1 MGGVRNGNGTGTP
14 EAPAVRPEAPQ
25 AGALEV
31 GKTDDAADGVERHF
45 RSAVR
50 LWREG
55 SAARAFGEL
64 ARASRVLPMSARLAA
79 SLVRFSR
86 LAGTEAAAITL
97 LEASLVT
104 APTDVQH
111 AVRRQLARVL
121 RRVEQFPRAIATLEP
136 LLVESPE
143 DRRARRVLQ
152 VLRGRVGTQR
162 ADTPVASAA
171 VLARLPTLKS
181 GVHASAVWDEDV
193 DVRAETVVDVT
204 GALAPPATPAPPRS
218 FTMELPWAQLRVDGP
233 PLGLT
238 TVSQARAPDAGPG
251 GVPEDAASRAIQV
264 ADATPTAAESRTV
277 LPPEEAASAAAASGT
292 EGLSSRVE
300 EAGADVSPASPAPV
314 VPWGDGAESD
324 SGDSSGAKASGGP
337 SSSVLPRSL
346 AESGAGV
353 ASPGPGVVVESQR
366 PMETGASD
374 VSLTRGGSEADEKPA
389 ASEPEPGLAQRRVSE
404 VRGGRERHGAPEA
417 RGAQEGL
424 LPEKWDAREGH
435 SPEKREPREGHA
447 APEDSRRGAREGHV
461 APEDSRAKTV
471 VEMPLVV
478 LPEGPAPATRTVV
491 EMPLVVLPEGPAPA
505 TRTMVEM
512 PVVQVVGR
520 GNEDLSVPWPEQR
533 AEPPGQEPMSGRAT
547 APVRSGGPGRDIP
560 VLEPVAPPRTTES
573 RGERSD
579 TREVAIPAR
588 DDGASPRSET
598 TEVPLADLFAALGG
612 VPDASVEA
620 ARKVSSGA
628 EPGPSGSVPVAS
640 PEGGAPSGDS
650 RPVADPK
657 ASARED
663 AEELARSQ
671 KLEAQL
677 VARRAWKEL
686 AQLYLKRADRARDAA
701 ARADA
706 LTRLAEVMEN
716 ELNDPAGAARM
727 YREIVELTGDRAALR
742 EQVRLLSSRDDLSLV
757 RRALDEAIQRA
768 KTGRARATAL
778 LTRGERWLHMG
789 ELAKARADFEAA
801 EALVPGMLAVLA
813 GLLLCV
819 GDSERPAVAWR
830 LRTLLAQTPRRASE
844 RLEAL
849 RVLARTAE
857 EPLKD
862 ARLAQWAWSEVLVES
877 PESEQ
882 ARSRLLALA
891 RELGDTQALGQLLRA
906 QITQEPR
913 GPVARQ
919 ARLELVAT
927 LEAQGDAEGALTEL
941 RQAVRYEP
949 GHKEAWLLLV
959 ERLQSRGNKGE
970 AAWALEHA
978 ATATEDELEREQTWD
993 RLARMWRESLG
1004 NPERAQVYARRAEG
1018 IRLARAE
1025 REVPPPP
1032 EPPRSATPRRE
1043 PSGPRSPLVQPPPE
1057 PPRSATPRR
1066 EPSGPR
1072 APLASPPPEPPR
1084 SATPRREPS
1093 GPRSPLVQPPPE
1105 PPRSATPRRE
1115 PSGPRSPL
1123 VAPPVATTALA
1134 RAGSNDLSEEVTSS
1148 TDEAGAPAGGRESR
1162 TAAGGAHQDE
1172 RTVVRPEDGNAG
1184 PTPRK
1189 PRPDAQPANVRQE
1202 RQGVAAEA
1210 PAHPPRGDAPGAQ
1223 AGASARGAAPGVQS
1237 PRRGGRPDV
1246 TTGDAG
1252 ARGEKPGASAPAMG
1266 SPSPARGERAEAPAD
1281 AARAQSPRGRAEPPG
1296 EAAQAP
1302 RGERA
1307 GAPPEGVGAK
1317 GSRAEKS
1324 SGPSGS
1330 PPAEKPLPASGS
1342 RGAKPAAPPEAR
1354 QSLDKS
1360 VASGST
1366 VVFGANIPVQT
1377 PEKPDARVA
1386 KAPAPAARPPPGA
1399 SGGRGKGMD
1408 LMSGTELDLDAAPVP
1423 ETRVISWEA
1432 PPGRMDPVRRV
1443 IRSRPEGTAAG
1454 PAPGRSLFSKPAA
1467 PTVGSTETRESPI
1480 VPESAPPAD
1489 TEPDAFRQLRERPL
1503 DTVAYTQLAAFFDTR
1518 GDAPRAALMREIVDA
1533 LEGRAAPEPRLQ
1545 RSPLSI
1551 EERAGLRHPGLR
1563 TTSGELLA
1571 CAGIALCKL
1580 FPAQGRAADASEP
1593 LRPAS
1598 GPGAPAV
1605 LDALHS
1611 SARVLSMNLP
1621 ELILAEDDAPPFS
1634 AVHVGSPRLLVGR
1647 AVVRQELSAAELR
1660 FHAGRAL
1667 LSLSPD
1673 LLALRALKG
1682 AQLLRALALLA
1693 TVLKDPKDPSADARL
1708 VRESLSPRALERT
1721 RELLEPGTRDFNAS
1735 ALADAARDS
1744 ANRAGLV
1751 ACGGVGPAVTVIRSR
1766 RFQEAELVELLRFAA
1781 SERYLALRAVR

>member
-1 MGGVRNGNGTGTP
+1 M
-14 EAPAVRPEAPQ
+14 
-25 AGALEV
+25 
-31 GKTDDAADGVERHF
+31 ADGVERHF

-64 ARASRVLPMSARLAA
+64 ARASRALPMSARLAA

-97 LEASLVT
+97 LEASLAT
-104 APTDVQH
+104 STTDVQH

-152 VLRGRVGTQR
+152 VLRGRVGMKR
-162 ADTPVASAA
+162 ADTPAASAS

-193 DVRAETVVDVT
+193 DVRAETVVDAT
-204 GALAPPATPAPPRS
+204 GALAPPPVTPAPPRS

-238 TVSQARAPDAGPG
+238 TVSPPRAPDAG
-251 GVPEDAASRAIQV
+251 VSENAASHATQV

-277 LPPEEAASAAAASGT
+277 LPPEEAASATAASGT
-292 EGLSSRVE
+292 EGLSSKVE
-300 EAGADVSPASPAPV
+300 GERAAGGPVSPGPM

-324 SGDSSGAKASGGP
+324 SGASSGAKSSGEP
-337 SSSVLPRSL
+337 LSSAPPLSL
-346 AESGAGV
+346 AEAGAGV
-353 ASPGPGVVVESQR
+353 ASPESGVGVVSQRLVEAGASSSSPAQGVSEAGEKTAAPESQ
-366 PMETGASD
+366 
-374 VSLTRGGSEADEKPA
+374 
-389 ASEPEPGLAQRRVSE
+389 PGLSQRRVSE
-404 VRGGRERHGAPEA
+404 MRGARERHAPDERGSREGPSPEVPGAQERPSPEARESREGPSPEVPGAQERSSPEERGAREGPSPEKHGAREGPGTSEDSQRGAREGRGAPED
-417 RGAQEGL
+417 
-424 LPEKWDAREGH
+424 P
-435 SPEKREPREGHA
+435 
-447 APEDSRRGAREGHV
+447 RRGAREGHG
-461 APEDSRAKTV
+461 APQDSRAKTV
-471 VEMPLVV
+471 VEMPLVAI
-478 LPEGPAPATRTVV
+478 PEGPAPAARTVV
-491 EMPLVVLPEGPAPA
+491 EMPAV
-505 TRTMVEM
+505 R
-512 PVVQVVGR
+512 VVGQ

-533 AEPPGQEPMSGRAT
+533 AEPPGQEPMAGRAA
-547 APVRSGGPGRDIP
+547 APVRGEGPGRDIP
-560 VLEPVAPPRTTES
+560 VLDPVAPPRTTES

-612 VPDASVEA
+612 VPGASVEP
-620 ARKVSSGA
+620 ARKVSSGV
-628 EPGPSGSVPVAS
+628 EPGLSGGVPVAS
-640 PEGGAPSGDS
+640 PEGVATSGGS
-650 RPVADPK
+650 RPVADAK

-742 EQVRLLSSRDDLSLV
+742 EQVRLLSSRDDMSLV

-801 EALVPGMLAVLA
+801 DALVPGMLAVLA

-819 GDSERPAVAWR
+819 GDTERPSVALR
-830 LRTLLAQTPRRASE
+830 LRAALAQTPRRASD

-849 RVLARTAE
+849 RVLARTSE

-927 LEAQGDAEGALTEL
+927 LEAHGDAEGALTEL

-959 ERLQSRGNKGE
+959 ERLQARGNKGE

-1025 REVPPPP
+1025 REIPPPP

-1043 PSGPRSPLVQPPPE
+1043 PSGPRSPLV
-1057 PPRSATPRR
+1057 S
-1066 EPSGPR
+1066 
-1072 APLASPPPEPPR
+1072 
-1084 SATPRREPS
+1084 
-1093 GPRSPLVQPPPE
+1093 PPPE

-1123 VAPPVATTALA
+1123 VAPPVATTSLV

-1162 TAAGGAHQDE
+1162 TAADAVFQDE

-1189 PRPDAQPANVRQE
+1189 PRPDAQPSNARQE
-1202 RQGVAAEA
+1202 RQGVVAEA
-1210 PAHPPRGDAPGAQ
+1210 TAHPPRGDAPGAQ
-1223 AGASARGAAPGVQS
+1223 AGASARGVSPGVQS
-1237 PRRGGRPDV
+1237 PQRGGRPEV

-1252 ARGEKPGASAPAMG
+1252 ARGTRGEKPGASAPAMG
-1266 SPSPARGERAEAPAD
+1266 ASSPTRGERAEAPDDAAQAQAPRGRRSDAPDD
-1281 AARAQSPRGRAEPPG
+1281 AARAQAPRGRADASS
-1296 EAAQAP
+1296 EAAQPP

-1317 GSRAEKS
+1317 GNRGEKS
-1324 SGPSGS
+1324 PGPSAS
-1330 PPAEKPLPASGS
+1330 PPAEKPLPASGP
-1342 RGAKPAAPPEAR
+1342 RGAKPAASPDAPPATSRPDAR

-1366 VVFGANIPVQT
+1366 VVFGADIPVLH

-1454 PAPGRSLFSKPAA
+1454 PAPGRSMFSKPAA
-1467 PTVGSTETRESPI
+1467 PTVGSTETRESPV
-1480 VPESAPPAD
+1480 VPEPAPPAD

-1533 LEGRAAPEPRLQ
+1533 LEGRAAPEPRLH

-1571 CAGIALCKL
+1571 CAGIALCRL

-1593 LRPAS
+1593 LRASS

-1621 ELILAEDDAPPFS
+1621 ELILSEDDAPPFS
-1634 AVHVGSPRLLVGR
+1634 AVHAGSPRLLVGR

-1751 ACGGVGPAVTVIRSR
+1751 ACGGVGSAVTVIRSR
-1766 RFQEAELVELLRFAA
+1766 RFQESELVELLRFAA